1 MFGAIFSNPSA
12 TILSYPNHKS
22 LKALKLR
29 ASLPPASKIFVRSVS
44 LHHFL
49 TSSAKSNASNHDRSI
64 LKDIS
69 YSTNESSLRKDFSDF
84 GQIVEVKLAKDE
96 GTKRSKGYAFVQYTS
111 QEAAMLAIEQMDSKC
126 LDGRTIY
133 VELAK
138 ARPDIFGAYPITSGP
153 PTEKNS

>member
-29 ASLPPASKIFVRSVS
+29 ASLPPASKIFVR
-44 LHHFL
+44 
-49 TSSAKSNASNHDRSI
+49 N
-64 LKDIS
+64 IS